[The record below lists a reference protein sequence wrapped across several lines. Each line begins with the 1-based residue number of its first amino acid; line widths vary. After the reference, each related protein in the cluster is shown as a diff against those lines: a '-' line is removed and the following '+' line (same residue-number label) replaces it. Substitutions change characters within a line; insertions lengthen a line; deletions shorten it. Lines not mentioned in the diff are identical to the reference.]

1 MESSKFIIGEHDP
14 ETARRVIA
22 KGHSTRRDGNVIEC
36 LCGWSIR
43 ETILLEKEE
52 MEYLAWLHVSKP
64 QLIIAESSDVQL
76 HARQARAGVKVPPS
90 VRRMGIL

>member
-1 MESSKFIIGEHDP
+1 MDSNFIIGEHDP

-22 KGHSTRRDGNVIEC
+22 KGHSTRRNRNVIEC
-36 LCGWSIR
+36 ICGWSLR
-43 ETILLEKEE
+43 ESLLLEREE
-52 MEYLAWLHVSKP
+52 AEYLAWLHVSKP

-76 HARQARAGVKVPPS
+76 HARQMRAGVKVPPS